1 MSVRGTGTGAT
12 GAPGSAPGRH
22 VVGREDFLALARAR
36 GGARRVALLRAGQ
49 LSKRML
55 LVRALREAAG
65 ERVEEAYRGLVALN
79 REDPDAWRE
88 VMLQP
93 YLDEGAARTLVALE
107 RGEDVDTSW
116 FDRLVR
122 APYAPEGAPWPRVR
136 TVCEG
141 RVLDV
146 RLADRGPSAT
156 PTATPSPRPS
166 PAPNESAGRGRWRR
180 RGASSSGGTPG
191 TPRPSPAA

>member
-1 MSVRGTGTGAT
+1 M
-12 GAPGSAPGRH
+12 
-22 VVGREDFLALARAR
+22 GREDFLALARAR

-122 APYAPEGAPWPRVR
+122 APYAPEGAPGPGCAPCARAGSWTYGSP
-136 TVCEG
+136 TG
-141 RVLDV
+141 
-146 RLADRGPSAT
+146 GPSAT

-191 TPRPSPAA
+191 TPRPSPPA